1 MEDEMEGGGGL
12 ERYISMC
19 IYIYI
24 HISCG
29 LGLTDPFL

>member
-19 IYIYI
+19 IDIYIYMYVVV
-24 HISCG
+24 
-29 LGLTDPFL
+29 